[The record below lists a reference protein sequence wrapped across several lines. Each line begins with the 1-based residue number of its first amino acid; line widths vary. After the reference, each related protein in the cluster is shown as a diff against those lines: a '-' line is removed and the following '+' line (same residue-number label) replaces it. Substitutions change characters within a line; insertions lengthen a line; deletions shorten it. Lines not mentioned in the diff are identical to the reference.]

1 MGEISLKLN
10 GKLETKDVADN
21 TLLIDFIREHVGLTG
36 THVGCDTSQC
46 GACVIHLDGVSVKAC
61 TMLAKQ
67 AEGSEIVTI
76 EGLADGDELHPM
88 QQAFHE
94 NHGLQCGFCTP
105 GMVMSAV
112 EMVTKNKNISEDEI
126 RKWASDTT
134 ITDGVE
140 FASTLG
146 TIMPVFSSP
155 LLQYM
160 IKQLPFSSIM
170 KILLRHPRKDRK
182 MIFIAMYFGNPSK
195 KIPFLG
201 IKNYVDEILK
211 LEKLFSDGR
220 TFFYDTFSH
229 VDINLMCVF
238 NRLTDLGLEKTV
250 SYKTPFIF
258 KYWNNLKSRK
268 SYKDGILD
276 YYTDKEKELLTEF
289 YQNNDS
295 SVLEAIIE
303 EIDKRI

>member
-1 MGEISLKLN
+1 MSNPNITLYHANWSFCSQMVRVALLEKDFSFNKCHIKLCDQYPEGENID
-10 GKLETKDVADN
+10 KDFLAINPLGTVPAIK
-21 TLLIDFIREHVGLTG
+21 IDENIV
-36 THVGCDTSQC
+36 C
-46 GACVIHLDGVSVKAC
+46 
-61 TMLAKQ
+61 
-67 AEGSEIVTI
+67 GSEEIIYQLDKIDSNNTHSLYPNNI
-76 EGLADGDELHPM
+76 DE
-88 QQAFHE
+88 
-94 NHGLQCGFCTP
+94 
-105 GMVMSAV
+105 S
-112 EMVTKNKNISEDEI
+112 EI

-276 YYTDKEKELLTEF
+276 YYTDKEKELLSEF
-289 YQNNDS
+289 YKNNDS

>member
-1 MGEISLKLN
+1 MSNPNITLYHANWSFCSQMVRVALLEKDFSFNKCHIKLCDQYPEGENID
-10 GKLETKDVADN
+10 KDYLAINPLGTVPAIK
-21 TLLIDFIREHVGLTG
+21 IDENII
-36 THVGCDTSQC
+36 C
-46 GACVIHLDGVSVKAC
+46 
-61 TMLAKQ
+61 
-67 AEGSEIVTI
+67 GSEEIIYQLDKIDSNNTHSLYPNNI
-76 EGLADGDELHPM
+76 DE
-88 QQAFHE
+88 A
-94 NHGLQCGFCTP
+94 
-105 GMVMSAV
+105 
-112 EMVTKNKNISEDEI
+112 EI

-250 SYKTPFIF
+250 SYKTPFIY

-268 SYKDGILD
+268 SYEDGILD

>member
-1 MGEISLKLN
+1 MSNPNITLYHANWSFCSQMVRVALLEKDFSFNKCHIKLCDQYPEGENID
-10 GKLETKDVADN
+10 KDFLAINPLGTVPAIK
-21 TLLIDFIREHVGLTG
+21 IDENIV
-36 THVGCDTSQC
+36 C
-46 GACVIHLDGVSVKAC
+46 
-61 TMLAKQ
+61 
-67 AEGSEIVTI
+67 GSEEIIYQLDKIDSNNTHSLYPNNI
-76 EGLADGDELHPM
+76 DE
-88 QQAFHE
+88 A
-94 NHGLQCGFCTP
+94 
-105 GMVMSAV
+105 
-112 EMVTKNKNISEDEI
+112 EI

-276 YYTDKEKELLTEF
+276 YYTDKEKELLSEF
-289 YQNNDS
+289 YKKNDS

>member
-1 MGEISLKLN
+1 MSNPNITLYHANWSFCSQMVRVALLEKDFSFNKCHIKLCDQYPEGENID
-10 GKLETKDVADN
+10 KDYLAINPLGTVPAIK
-21 TLLIDFIREHVGLTG
+21 IDENII
-36 THVGCDTSQC
+36 C
-46 GACVIHLDGVSVKAC
+46 
-61 TMLAKQ
+61 
-67 AEGSEIVTI
+67 GSEEIIYQLDKVDFNNTHSLYPNNI
-76 EGLADGDELHPM
+76 DE
-88 QQAFHE
+88 A
-94 NHGLQCGFCTP
+94 
-105 GMVMSAV
+105 
-112 EMVTKNKNISEDEI
+112 EI

-250 SYKTPFIF
+250 SYKTPFIY

-289 YQNNDS
+289 YKNNDS

>member
-1 MGEISLKLN
+1 MSNPNIILYHANWSFCSQMVRVALLEKGFSFDKRHIRLCDQYPEGENID
-10 GKLETKDVADN
+10 KDYLAINPLGTVPAIQIDGN
-21 TLLIDFIREHVGLTG
+21 TI
-36 THVGCDTSQC
+36 C
-46 GACVIHLDGVSVKAC
+46 
-61 TMLAKQ
+61 
-67 AEGSEIVTI
+67 GSEEII
-76 EGLADGDELHPM
+76 YQLDKIDS
-88 QQAFHE
+88 
-94 NHGLQCGFCTP
+94 N
-105 GMVMSAV
+105 SAYSLYPDNV
-112 EMVTKNKNISEDEI
+112 NEDEI

-195 KIPFLG
+195 KIPFMG
-201 IKNYVDEILK
+201 VNNYVDEIIK

-220 TFFYDTFSH
+220 DFFYDTFSH

-238 NRLTDLGLEKTV
+238 NRLIDLGLEQTL
-250 SYKTPFIF
+250 SYKTPFINE
-258 KYWNNLKSRK
+258 YWENLKSRN
-268 SYKDGILD
+268 SYRDGILN
-276 YYTDKEKELLTEF
+276 YYTDKEKMLLSE
-289 YQNNDS
+289 YYKKNDS
-295 SVLEAIIE
+295 SVLKAILE
-303 EIDKRI
+303 QFDKKYD

>member
-1 MGEISLKLN
+1 MSNPNITLYHANWSFCSQMVRVALLEKDFSFNKCHIKLCDQYPEGENID
-10 GKLETKDVADN
+10 KDYLAINPLGTVPAIK
-21 TLLIDFIREHVGLTG
+21 IDENII
-36 THVGCDTSQC
+36 C
-46 GACVIHLDGVSVKAC
+46 
-61 TMLAKQ
+61 
-67 AEGSEIVTI
+67 GSEEIIYQLDKIDSNNTHSLYPNNI
-76 EGLADGDELHPM
+76 DE
-88 QQAFHE
+88 A
-94 NHGLQCGFCTP
+94 
-105 GMVMSAV
+105 
-112 EMVTKNKNISEDEI
+112 EI

-250 SYKTPFIF
+250 SYKTPFIY

-289 YQNNDS
+289 YKNNDS

>member
-1 MGEISLKLN
+1 MSNPNITLYHANWSFCSQMVRVALLEKDFSFNKCHIKLCDQYPEGENID
-10 GKLETKDVADN
+10 KDFLAINPLGTVPAIK
-21 TLLIDFIREHVGLTG
+21 IDENIV
-36 THVGCDTSQC
+36 C
-46 GACVIHLDGVSVKAC
+46 
-61 TMLAKQ
+61 
-67 AEGSEIVTI
+67 GSEEIIYQLDKIDSNNTHSLYPNNI
-76 EGLADGDELHPM
+76 DE
-88 QQAFHE
+88 A
-94 NHGLQCGFCTP
+94 
-105 GMVMSAV
+105 
-112 EMVTKNKNISEDEI
+112 EI

-276 YYTDKEKELLTEF
+276 YYTDKEKELLSEF
-289 YQNNDS
+289 YKNNDS
-295 SVLEAIIE
+295 AVLEAIIE

>member
-1 MGEISLKLN
+1 MSNPNITLYHANWSFCSQMVRVALLEKDFSFNKCHIKLCDQYPEGENID
-10 GKLETKDVADN
+10 KDYLAINPLGTVPAIK
-21 TLLIDFIREHVGLTG
+21 IDENII
-36 THVGCDTSQC
+36 C
-46 GACVIHLDGVSVKAC
+46 
-61 TMLAKQ
+61 
-67 AEGSEIVTI
+67 GSEEIIYQLDKIDSNNTHSLYPNNI
-76 EGLADGDELHPM
+76 DE
-88 QQAFHE
+88 A
-94 NHGLQCGFCTP
+94 
-105 GMVMSAV
+105 
-112 EMVTKNKNISEDEI
+112 EI

>member
-1 MGEISLKLN
+1 MSNPNITLYHANWSFCSQMVRVALLEKNFSFNKCHIKLCDQYPEGENID
-10 GKLETKDVADN
+10 KDFLAINPLGTVPAIK
-21 TLLIDFIREHVGLTG
+21 IDENIV
-36 THVGCDTSQC
+36 C
-46 GACVIHLDGVSVKAC
+46 
-61 TMLAKQ
+61 
-67 AEGSEIVTI
+67 GSEEIIYQLDKIDSNNTHSLYPNNI
-76 EGLADGDELHPM
+76 DE
-88 QQAFHE
+88 
-94 NHGLQCGFCTP
+94 
-105 GMVMSAV
+105 S
-112 EMVTKNKNISEDEI
+112 EI

-276 YYTDKEKELLTEF
+276 YYTDKEKELLSEF
-289 YQNNDS
+289 YKNNDS